1 MQELGVLLAKC
12 DVSFWKVSLIIAA
25 ITALL
30 SLDQSPYTLLA
41 LIGIAI
47 RLHFNLHL
55 HRLNGKF
62 IIWLMSTTWP
72 AKSL

>member
-47 RLHFNLHL
+47 RLHFNLH
-55 HRLNGKF
+55 RLNGKF
-62 IIWLMSTTWP
+62 IIWLMEYYL
-72 AKSL
+72 AC